1 MTSEERFAYT
11 KKIAKALENAGFAA
25 DTDTC
30 RKLSV
35 YMTGILEKN
44 KSINLTRVTEPDDFI
59 QDHIVDSASISGVDA
74 FEMAVSVCDVGTG
87 AGFPGVVIAA
97 LYPEKRLTLIDS
109 LAKRLAV
116 IKELAAEAG
125 IDNIRLIHARAEDA
139 GRDPDLRERF
149 DLVTARA
156 VAKLS
161 VLAEL
166 ALPLVRKGGTF
177 AAFKGASC
185 KEEAKEAEKAANISG
200 SQSIVIQDAG
210 VKGTRHVFAVMKKV
224 RKTPE
229 KYPRKAGEP
238 ARKPL

>member
-109 LAKRLAV
+109 LA
-116 IKELAAEAG
+116 
-125 IDNIRLIHARAEDA
+125 
-139 GRDPDLRERF
+139 
-149 DLVTARA
+149 
-156 VAKLS
+156 
-161 VLAEL
+161 
-166 ALPLVRKGGTF
+166 
-177 AAFKGASC
+177 
-185 KEEAKEAEKAANISG
+185 
-200 SQSIVIQDAG
+200 
-210 VKGTRHVFAVMKKV
+210 
-224 RKTPE
+224 
-229 KYPRKAGEP
+229 
-238 ARKPL
+238 

>member
-1 MTSEERFAYT
+1 MVTEERLKYAG
-11 KKIAKALENAGFAA
+11 KIAEALEKSGHAA
-25 DTDTC
+25 DPETC
-30 RKLSV
+30 RRLSA

-44 KSINLTRVTEPDDFI
+44 SSINLTRVTEPDDFI
-59 QDHIVDSASISGVDA
+59 RDHIVDSASISRIEPFGKA
-74 FEMAVSVCDVGTG
+74 RTVCDVGTG

-97 LYPEKRLTLIDS
+97 LYPEKKLTLIDS

-116 IKELAAEAG
+116 IEELAAEAG
-125 IDNIRLIHARAEDA
+125 IDNIKLVHARAEDA
-139 GRDPDLRERF
+139 GHDPELRESF

-166 ALPLVRKGGTF
+166 SLPLVKKGGTF
-177 AAFKGASC
+177 AAYKGAAC
-185 KEEAKEAEKAANISG
+185 KEEAEEAEKAANILGSSG
-200 SQSIVIQDAG
+200 IIIQDAG
-210 VKGTRHVFAVMKKV
+210 VEGTQHVFAVMKKV
-224 RKTPE
+224 RKTPG